1 MPKEQC
7 PMALA
12 ADILGDRWTL
22 SILREAFYGVC
33 RYDDMRE
40 DLKAGGSILTDGLNM
55 LVARGVLEK
64 QPCQEAGGGCARPM
78 C

>member
-1 MPKEQC
+1 
-7 PMALA
+7 MALA

-22 SILREAFYGVC
+22 LILREAYYGVC

-40 DLKAGGSILTDGLNM
+40 DLKAGGSTPTDGLNM

-64 QPCQEAGGGCARPM
+64 QP
-78 C
+78 